1 MNQITPTSINR
12 DVLKFCKEIDSTT
25 KPIFIDVIPTKNSV
39 YGDCYGNVENYA
51 KKNGG
56 RSEDGWIIWEIPKIW
71 LEAEFHRVWVNN
83 EGKYIDITPKEDE
96 EKRILFLKDSQRKFT
111 GELIDNI
118 KKPLVNNA
126 ETRTMVAVAKKE
138 FEINN
143 KYYEGK
149 PVIKIPIFELRN
161 LETFKEETLMSE
173 IRKDKLDG
181 KIKIGRNEPCPCGS
195 GKKYKKCCII
205 L

>member
-1 MNQITPTSINR
+1 MNQTTPTSINN
-12 DVLKFCKEIDSTT
+12 DILEFCKEIDLTT
-25 KPIFIDVIPTKNSV
+25 TPIFVSVTPTEGSRHNR
-39 YGDCYGNVENYA
+39 CYENVENYV

-56 RSEDGWIIWEIPKIW
+56 RSEDGWIIWEIPKIY

-83 EGKYIDITPKEDE
+83 EGEHIDITPKKDGE
-96 EKRILFLKDSQRKFT
+96 ERILFLKANERKFT
-111 GELIDNI
+111 GERIDNI
-118 KKPLVNNA
+118 RKPLVDTA
-126 ETRTMVAVAKKE
+126 EIRTMVIFGKKK
-138 FEINN
+138 FEIQN
-143 KYYEGK
+143 KYYDGK
-149 PVIKIPIFELRN
+149 EIKIPIFELRN

-181 KIKIGRNEPCPCGS
+181 KLKIGRNEPCPCGS